1 MSVKIILGISLAL
14 VMLIGLTPLGYSE
27 PLRNQLD
34 QGLEINDLQCDNTSH
49 VLVIRTNGNMS
60 CVSERTAE
68 KLGWDI
74 IKTSF
79 QSSMYIIKPIVTLDV
94 PRNVLVGDTF
104 NVDYTLHWDPA
115 FNEPYPEEIQQFQR
129 ADIIFINGAG
139 YEKWI
144 EKISLSTRKLVNTS
158 SSFEDRYIE
167 TEDATHSHGP
177 EGEHS
182 HTELAF
188 TTWLDLGHARAQ
200 AKSVLD
206 HLIDYFPEN
215 KTEFQAKF
223 VELTA
228 DLLQL
233 ESELRLKIN
242 SLDNKT
248 AYASHPVYQY
258 LGAGYGLEIISFH
271 WEPAEHPSEEQW
283 EEFTATHHEFQAAI
297 MLWED
302 EPLPEV
308 IDHLTEM
315 DIRVVVFKPLG
326 NIPENGDFISIM
338 SENIEDLVK

>member
-1 MSVKIILGISLAL
+1 LNKLFTSLLIALIIGCESTEKSNQKADGENASIPLVASTNYPLHYFTKRLGGDKIEAIFPLKPGI
-14 VMLIGLTPLGYSE
+14 
-27 PLRNQLD
+27 
-34 QGLEINDLQCDNTSH
+34 
-49 VLVIRTNGNMS
+49 
-60 CVSERTAE
+60 
-68 KLGWDI
+68 
-74 IKTSF
+74 
-79 QSSMYIIKPIVTLDV
+79 
-94 PRNVLVGDTF
+94 
-104 NVDYTLHWDPA
+104 DPA
-115 FNEPYPEEIQQFQR
+115 FNEPYPEEIRQFQG

-223 VELTA
+223 VELTD
-228 DLLQL
+228 DLMQL

-271 WEPAEHPSEEQW
+271 WEPGEDPTEEQW
-283 EEFTATHHEFQAAI
+283 EEFTATHHEFQAVI

-302 EPLPEV
+302 KPLPEV
-308 IDHLTEM
+308 IDQLTEM

-338 SENIEDLVK
+338 TENIEDLVQ